1 MSSPARTTK
10 AVVPM
15 GESPAPVEI
24 GTTFYREGEASGES
38 GAAASLESGASTM
51 SSSDLEAAVRQ
62 YKAMVAHV
70 PGNAV
75 LVLLGVVF
83 MIGGPVLAVMSVYDA
98 FMNSGIGDDAAI
110 AFTCFGGIGLGFLLV
125 IVGTAGGKS
134 HEKATNEAFQ
144 HMVSLSTTIKEEET
158 APAKNR
164 WLASVVGLVFLA
176 VFFAMLDMVLMLVW
190 VVPLVFAEY
199 SHHSNKQKKRT
210 AAKQAEV
217 LSAIEQEI
225 NRK

>member
-1 MSSPARTTK
+1 
-10 AVVPM
+10 M
-15 GESPAPVEI
+15 G
-24 GTTFYREGEASGES
+24 
-38 GAAASLESGASTM
+38 
-51 SSSDLEAAVRQ
+51 
-62 YKAMVAHV
+62 
-70 PGNAV
+70 
-75 LVLLGVVF
+75 
-83 MIGGPVLAVMSVYDA
+83 
-98 FMNSGIGDDAAI
+98 
-110 AFTCFGGIGLGFLLV
+110 
-125 IVGTAGGKS
+125 
-134 HEKATNEAFQ
+134 
-144 HMVSLSTTIKEEET
+144 SLSTTIKEEET